1 MHIQPTD
8 SRVDCIHHFA
18 YHCDNPIS
26 GRDRRESAQTRKFS
40 CGVLPALA
48 GETVS
53 GASVRLGSDSCASFG
68 CPVKT
73 RPASAAR
80 PSLLYRTCKL
90 ILASLFQGAVS
101 GMKDSC
107 GYWGRREAA
116 PGST

>member
-1 MHIQPTD
+1 MWLIPGFD
-8 SRVDCIHHFA
+8 SIGHFST
-18 YHCDNPIS
+18 HFHVPLQ
-26 GRDRRESAQTRKFS
+26 ESAQPRKFS

-53 GASVRLGSDSCASFG
+53 GASVRRGSDSCASFG
-68 CPVKT
+68 CPVIT

-80 PSLLYRTCKL
+80 PSLLDRTCKL

-107 GYWGRREAA
+107 ENRCSA
-116 PGST
+116 S